1 MGIIYKNTE
10 IISISYRNFSP
21 FSDPIGIL
29 IGILISY
36 KITLFLYHIL
46 FIENLILGLFIC

>member
-46 FIENLILGLFIC
+46 FIENLILGLFIF